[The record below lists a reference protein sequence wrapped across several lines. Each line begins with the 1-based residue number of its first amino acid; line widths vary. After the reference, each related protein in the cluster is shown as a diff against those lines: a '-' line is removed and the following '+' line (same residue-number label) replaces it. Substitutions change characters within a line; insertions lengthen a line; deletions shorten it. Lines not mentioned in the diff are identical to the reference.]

1 MARIEASKTAKI
13 NLRIAV
19 PPRLEIYTSR
29 GDAVCVLKMQ
39 LHSQEWLRS
48 ALSDENR
55 IARAQIRELDGL
67 PVLIRP
73 VPSEEWLNR
82 DWGSDTGRQSGDKHS
97 QRADDARGTAA
108 AVFKVRFLK

>member
-1 MARIEASKTAKI
+1 
-13 NLRIAV
+13 
-19 PPRLEIYTSR
+19 
-29 GDAVCVLKMQ
+29 MQ

-48 ALSDENR
+48 ARSDENR

-97 QRADDARGTAA
+97 QRADDARRTAA
-108 AVFKVRFLK
+108 AVFKVRF